1 MISFFLY
8 VFLFHVWVVSPIWS
22 ILLISLYFYFFL
34 GFYYGNF
41 LEQRNWAHLFV
52 PGILHSGGQLGLVK
66 GAGVHTIPLWE
77 WICEINKAVLLVEQ
91 IHRFFNH
98 VFVVNFFSQVFLYL

>member
-1 MISFFLY
+1 MVVS
-8 VFLFHVWVVSPIWS
+8 FLFYVWVVSPI
-22 ILLISLYFYFFL
+22 LLILLYFYFYFL
-34 GFYYGNF
+34 GFYYGNS

-66 GAGVHTIPLWE
+66 GTGVHTIPLWE

-91 IHRFFNH
+91 IHRFSIH
-98 VFVVNFFSQVFLYL
+98 VSL

>member
-66 GAGVHTIPLWE
+66 GAGVHTIPFWE
-77 WICEINKAVLLVEQ
+77 CIVKLT
-91 IHRFFNH
+91 R
-98 VFVVNFFSQVFLYL
+98 LYS

>member
-1 MISFFLY
+1 MICYSPWSRCLGIAGYDLFFSLCVSFPCMGGLSNL
-8 VFLFHVWVVSPIWS
+8 VNLANIA
-22 ILLISLYFYFFL
+22 LLLLFL

-66 GAGVHTIPLWE
+66 GAGVHTIPFWE
-77 WICEINKAVLLVEQ
+77 CIVKLT
-91 IHRFFNH
+91 R
-98 VFVVNFFSQVFLYL
+98 LYS